1 MKRSTMTKTDLEA
14 RFTAEKMD
22 DRKMNFL
29 KGGDPDGD
37 GGEPG
42 TNPWPEN

>member
-1 MKRSTMTKTDLEA
+1 MKRSTMTKADLEA

-22 DRKMNFL
+22 DRKLNFL
-29 KGGDPDGD
+29 KGGDFD

-42 TNPWPEN
+42 TNPWPT